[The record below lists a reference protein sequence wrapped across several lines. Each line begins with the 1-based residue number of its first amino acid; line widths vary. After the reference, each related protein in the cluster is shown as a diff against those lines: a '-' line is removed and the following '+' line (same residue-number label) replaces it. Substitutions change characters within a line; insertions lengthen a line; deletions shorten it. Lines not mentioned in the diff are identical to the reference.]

1 MRTSKYFQT
10 GYLLPRILVI
20 LFVVD
25 MFLRVVPLNRFA
37 FRALE
42 AARRRT
48 PSCVGPF
55 EPNAQIH
62 IASSY
67 GDLSSMGNLPVMREY
82 RTVTFT
88 TDSLGFHNPDSLLGV
103 PDSMIIGDS
112 FALSAE
118 VREDRTLAAQLS
130 AQRGRP
136 VYNAAEAEPLRLG
149 PIRELAQ
156 HLGMQHGYVV
166 YEFLERHLVEPPPL
180 KTGTGVAGMRAIP
193 PKLLGATRWEE
204 VRLPIWRLI
213 EITPL
218 EALAQKVDK
227 RVRNGVWLP
236 NQYLHNVLIRRL
248 INGDT
253 LLFSALDTADT
264 NVPELRFESWA
275 DYWSWLSGE
284 LRQVDLTLVVLL
296 VPNKYTVY
304 QPLFSTPEM
313 ELSGAKNLHQLEQR
327 LNERGVPVVN
337 LTNPYR
343 IQATAD
349 LDKHVYLY
357 WRDDTHWNE
366 RGMKIAAEG
375 LQQVLAREDLLLAKR
390 VKQTALSFQSPN

>member
-1 MRTSKYFQT
+1 
-10 GYLLPRILVI
+10 
-20 LFVVD
+20 
-25 MFLRVVPLNRFA
+25 
-37 FRALE
+37 
-42 AARRRT
+42 
-48 PSCVGPF
+48 
-55 EPNAQIH
+55 
-62 IASSY
+62 
-67 GDLSSMGNLPVMREY
+67 MGNLPMMREY
-82 RTVTFT
+82 RTITFS
-88 TDSLGFHNPDSLLGV
+88 TDALGFHNPDRLLGV

-130 AQRGRP
+130 VLRGRP
-136 VYNAAEAEPLRLG
+136 VYNAAEAEPLRLA
-149 PIRELAQ
+149 PIRDLAQ

-180 KTGTGVAGMRAIP
+180 KTGTGVAGVRAIP
-193 PKLLGATRWEE
+193 PEVLGATRWEE

-227 RVRNGVWLP
+227 RLRNDVWLP
-236 NQYLHNVLIRRL
+236 NQYSRNVLMRRL
-248 INGDT
+248 LNGDT
-253 LLFSALDTADT
+253 LLFSVLDTGDT

-284 LRQVDLTLVVLL
+284 LRKVDLTLVVLL

-313 ELSGAKNLHQLEQR
+313 ELAGAKNLHQLEQR

-337 LTNPYR
+337 LTDRYR

-349 LDKHVYLY
+349 LDKHAYLY

-366 RGMKIAAEG
+366 RGMEIASEA
-375 LQQVLAREDLLLAKR
+375 LQQVLAPEDLLHVQR
-390 VKQTALSFQSPN
+390 VKQTARRFQPSN